1 GRLPPQMA
9 AAPAQ
14 RIGLSPRNKA
24 HGLRAQ
30 ALRTTALSLA
40 APPLPAPA
48 SPDGF
53 SLQARGSP
61 LLVVRAV
68 TGDEPLSFAAAPA
81 TSMGVV
87 IPVKDDPRW
96 SFDNWLL
103 LRTGGGAAAQAPG
116 QAAYGGSQTGAVVR
130 FRLGKGDVAE
140 PFVYLR
146 SSLAINAPGKDRE
159 VALGFGARPFPRVPL
174 RILAEAR
181 LQDTSTGPARVRP
194 VATVITELPWQALP
208 LGFRAEIYGQAGYA
222 GGRSRTPF
230 FDAQAVADRPLVGIL
245 PPSADLR
252 VGAGMWAGGQKDAV
266 RLDLGPRVSMRVD
279 LGDQAPTRLAL
290 DWRLR
295 MAGNARPG
303 SGPALTL
310 ASSF

>member
-1 GRLPPQMA
+1 MLV
-9 AAPAQ
+9 
-14 RIGLSPRNKA
+14 
-24 HGLRAQ
+24 
-30 ALRTTALSLA
+30 LRTA
-40 APPLPAPA
+40 
-48 SPDGF
+48 
-53 SLQARGSP
+53 
-61 LLVVRAV
+61 

-81 TSMGVV
+81 TSMGVA
-87 IPVKDDPRW
+87 IPAKDDPRW

-222 GGRSRTPF
+222 GGRSSTPF
-230 FDAQAVADRPLVGIL
+230 FDAQAVADRPLAGIL

-252 VGAGMWAGGQKDAV
+252 VGAGVWAGGQKDAV

-295 MAGNARPG
+295 VAGNARPG